1 MQNSCNRLWVCI
13 LRVRVLRMF
22 ACSCACCELKRRVST
37 LETAVSSC
45 LTGGVFCVVS
55 LRFSVARTRAAL
67 VTRESLSVYICWV
80 MCCIGLWFRTAT
92 VLGRMISVASVCI
105 GVSGFPCPLWYFYVD
120 FGNSLSG
127 SERCLHCKSLL
138 PHVRIYWSG
147 WALSNW
153 DRVAKPVTI

>member
-1 MQNSCNRLWVCI
+1 MSVYFESSSIENVCLFLCLLW
-13 LRVRVLRMF
+13 
-22 ACSCACCELKRRVST
+22 AHW
-37 LETAVSSC
+37 ETAVSSC

-120 FGNSLSG
+120 FGDSLSG

>member
-13 LRVRVLRMF
+13 LRVRVLTMF

-37 LETAVSSC
+37 L
-45 LTGGVFCVVS
+45 GDRCVIV
-55 LRFSVARTRAAL
+55 LDWWCVL
-67 VTRESLSVYICWV
+67 
-80 MCCIGLWFRTAT
+80 CCIIALLSSTHTSGPRDPRVTQCVHLLGNVLLWSLIPNRHRVRTYD
-92 VLGRMISVASVCI
+92 LGSR
-105 GVSGFPCPLWYFYVD
+105 VSGFPCPLWYFYVD
-120 FGNSLSG
+120 FGDSLSG